1 MSKRGCLTT
10 AKTNEITPHPLT
22 NERNLPESQVV
33 SERGCH
39 TATKTGE
46 LHH

>member
-1 MSKRGCLTT
+1 MSKKGVPT
-10 AKTNEITPHPLT
+10 AAETNEITPHPLT
-22 NERNLPESQVV
+22 NERNLPESQDV
-33 SERGCH
+33 SERGYL